1 MLFAAVAS
9 VCPKQKRWTPSLS
22 AAPLILLRKF
32 RGRALQNRIGPY
44 GSNPGKKSRSAV
56 LHCGINRV
64 ALMRC
69 DKLRKKMPPSGWKT
83 APILRVDPALFFI
96 SPSGARAMQ
105 QRPSGLGR

>member
-1 MLFAAVAS
+1 MDPVIVCRAADSPAEIPRAGVA
-9 VCPKQKRWTPSLS
+9 K
-22 AAPLILLRKF
+22 
-32 RGRALQNRIGPY
+32 RIGPY

-56 LHCGINRV
+56 LHCGINRA

-83 APILRVDPALFFI
+83 APILRVDPALFFM